1 MDKQVELF
9 IGGRTYKMTVEQNQE
24 ARLQEVAT
32 YLDQQIDKMRKA
44 TGNSVDRDNLL
55 ILTAMMV
62 TDELFNKKDTEEKA
76 ESMLSALHNN
86 IAERLETMT
95 SNLES

>member
-9 IGGRTYKMTVEQNQE
+9 IGGRTYKMTVEQSQE
-24 ARLQEVAT
+24 SRLQEVAA
-32 YLDQQIDKMRKA
+32 YLDSQIDKMRKA
-44 TGNSVDRDNLL
+44 TGNTVDRDNLL
-55 ILTAMMV
+55 ILTSMMV
-62 TDELFNKKDTEEKA
+62 TDELFNLKDSEASA

-95 SNLES
+95 KSLES